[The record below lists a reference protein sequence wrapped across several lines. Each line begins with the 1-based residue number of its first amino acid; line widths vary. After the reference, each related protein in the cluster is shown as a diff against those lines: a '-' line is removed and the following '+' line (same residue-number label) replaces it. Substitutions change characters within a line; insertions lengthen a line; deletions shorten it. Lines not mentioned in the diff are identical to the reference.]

1 MNLKETLDQIKAEF
15 SAIADKLKPM
25 KFGSAT
31 TTDGVVIQYEGDQ
44 LVQGV
49 AVLLEDGS
57 PAPDGEHTL
66 EDGTV
71 IVVMEGVVA
80 EIKAAE
86 APEPESDF
94 AAQFTAIETRISKY
108 EEALEANTKSIAE
121 IQANIS
127 KMLEIAN
134 KQMDAFSAFAEQT
147 PEPAKKPISATKVEK
162 DNSLAAFAKSLNS
175 FKK

>member
-1 MNLKETLDQIKAEF
+1 MNLKETLEQIKAEF
-15 SAIADKLKPM
+15 SAIADKVKPK

-31 TTDGVVIQYEGDQ
+31 TTDGVVVQYEGDQ

-49 AVLLEDGS
+49 AVTLEDGT

-71 IVVMEGVVA
+71 IVVSEGLVA

-86 APEPESDF
+86 APEPQSDF

-108 EEALEANTKSIAE
+108 EAALEANTKSIAE

-134 KQMDAFSAFAEQT
+134 KQMDAFAAFAEQT
-147 PEPAKKPISATKVEK
+147 PEPKKKEISATKIQK

-175 FKK
+175 IK

>member
-1 MNLKETLDQIKAEF
+1 
-15 SAIADKLKPM
+15 M

-31 TTDGVVIQYEGDQ
+31 TTDGVVIHYEGDQ

-49 AVLLEDGS
+49 AVTLEDGS

-71 IVVMEGVVA
+71 IVVAEGLVA
-80 EIKAAE
+80 EIKAAR
-86 APEPESDF
+86 APEPQADF

-108 EEALEANTKSIAE
+108 EAALEANTKSIAE
-121 IQANIS
+121 IQESIS

-134 KQMDAFSAFAEQT
+134 KQMDAFSTFAAQT
-147 PEPAKKPISATKVEK
+147 QEPAKKPISATKVEK
-162 DNSLAAFAKSLNS
+162 ENNLAAFAKSLNS
-175 FKK
+175 IK

>member
-1 MNLKETLDQIKAEF
+1 MNLKETLEQIKAEF

-49 AVLLEDGS
+49 AVTLEDGT
-57 PAPDGEHTL
+57 PAPDGEHIL

-71 IVVMEGVVA
+71 IVVSEGLVA

-86 APEPESDF
+86 APEPQSDF

-108 EEALEANTKSIAE
+108 EAALEANTKSIAE

-134 KQMDAFSAFAEQT
+134 KQMDAFAAFAEQT
-147 PEPAKKPISATKVEK
+147 PEPVKKPISAQKVEK
-162 DNSLAAFAKSLNS
+162 ETNLQTFATSLKNLN
-175 FKK
+175 K

>member
-1 MNLKETLDQIKAEF
+1 M

-49 AVLLEDGS
+49 AVTLEDGS

-71 IVVMEGVVA
+71 IVVAEGLVA
-80 EIKAAE
+80 EIKAAR
-86 APEPESDF
+86 APEPQADF

-108 EEALEANTKSIAE
+108 EAALEANTKSIAE
-121 IQANIS
+121 IQESIS

-134 KQMDAFSAFAEQT
+134 KQMDAFSTFAAQT
-147 PEPAKKPISATKVEK
+147 QEPAKKPISATKVEK
-162 DNSLAAFAKSLNS
+162 ENNLAAFAKSLNS
-175 FKK
+175 IK